1 MPDPQRLVIFVADNH
16 NRSVVGCYGHP
27 VVQTPNIDAI
37 AKRGTRFANAYST
50 SPLCC
55 PARAAMATG
64 RYPHQT
70 GYWDNVMAY
79 DGAIPSWMHR
89 LREQGHHVTAIGKLH
104 YRSGEDDNGFTKEI
118 LPMHLHEGKGALKGL
133 LRGFDAQK
141 PKEPGVMMGLYDDLS
156 KEGDTHYQDYDRQI
170 TEQAVAWL
178 REHQPTEDKTSVLIV
193 SYISPHPPFTV
204 AKRFLD
210 MYPQRDMPLPP
221 EMTASA
227 FHPSVEF
234 ARQLDGMPPQL
245 DPAVL
250 QRIAASYF
258 GLITHMD
265 EQIGI
270 VLQEMKSL
278 QIFDA
283 TRMMYT
289 SDHGELFGAQGMFGK
304 RSLFEGAVGV
314 PLILAGPGIQADHV
328 SQQLVS
334 HVDLFPT
341 LVDLTGAQPQPAD
354 ADLPGVSLWPAAL
367 GHDDLDRPVFA
378 EYHAQGSRSAAYLV
392 RLRDDKMIVHV
403 GMPTQTFDLRTDPD
417 ELHDL
422 HGTAQGDAI
431 ERRLMPVLLSI
442 CDPQLQDDRAKAAQR
457 AKADVYGGQQ
467 AVGEEAFIAFTPP
480 PGVSAEEAWASLD
493 AVSGAAR

>member
-1 MPDPQRLVIFVADNH
+1 
-16 NRSVVGCYGHP
+16 
-27 VVQTPNIDAI
+27 
-37 AKRGTRFANAYST
+37 
-50 SPLCC
+50 
-55 PARAAMATG
+55 
-64 RYPHQT
+64 
-70 GYWDNVMAY
+70 
-79 DGAIPSWMHR
+79 
-89 LREQGHHVTAIGKLH
+89 
-104 YRSGEDDNGFTKEI
+104 
-118 LPMHLHEGKGALKGL
+118 
-133 LRGFDAQK
+133 
-141 PKEPGVMMGLYDDLS
+141 
-156 KEGDTHYQDYDRQI
+156 
-170 TEQAVAWL
+170 
-178 REHQPTEDKTSVLIV
+178 
-193 SYISPHPPFTV
+193 
-204 AKRFLD
+204 
-210 MYPQRDMPLPP
+210 
-221 EMTASA
+221 
-227 FHPSVEF
+227 
-234 ARQLDGMPPQL
+234 MPPQL

-270 VLQEMKSL
+270 VVQEMKSL
-278 QIFDA
+278 QLFDD
-283 TRMMYT
+283 TRMVYT
-289 SDHGELFGAQGMFGK
+289 SDHGELFGAQGLFGK

-314 PLILAGPGIQADHV
+314 PLILAGPGIQAGHV
-328 SQQLVS
+328 SEQLVS

-367 GHDDLDRPVFA
+367 GQDDLDRPVFA
-378 EYHAQGSRSAAYLV
+378 EYHAQGSRTAAYLV

-422 HGTAQGDAI
+422 HGTAQGEAI

>member
-1 MPDPQRLVIFVADNH
+1 MPSPKRLVIFVADNH
-16 NRSVVGCYGHP
+16 NRSVVGCYGHS

-37 AKRGTRFANAYST
+37 AQRGTRFENAYST

-104 YRSGEDDNGFTKEI
+104 YRSSDDDNGFTQEI

-141 PKEPGVMMGLYDDLS
+141 PKDPSVMMGLYDNLS
-156 KEGDTHYQDYDRQI
+156 KEGDTHYQEYDRQI
-170 TEQAVAWL
+170 TEQALKWL
-178 REHQPTEDKTSVLIV
+178 HEHNPEPKKTSVLVV

-210 MYPQRDMPLPP
+210 LYPIDLMPVPP
-221 EMTASA
+221 ELDASA

-234 ARQLDGMPPQL
+234 ARQLDGMPKHL
-245 DPAVL
+245 EHKVL

-270 VLQEMKSL
+270 VMRAMQSL
-278 QIFDA
+278 ELMESSA
-283 TRMMYT
+283 LMYT
-289 SDHGELFGAQGMFGK
+289 SDHGELFGAQGLFGK
-304 RSLFEGAVGV
+304 RSLFEGAAGV
-314 PLILAGPGIQADHV
+314 PLIIAGPGVKANHV

-341 LVDLTGAQPQPAD
+341 ILEMTGAQLKSGET
-354 ADLPGVSLWPAAL
+354 DLPGISLLKATQ
-367 GHDDLDRPVFA
+367 GEDDLERPVFA
-378 EYHAQGSRSAAYLV
+378 EYHAQGSRTAAYL
-392 RLRDDKMIVHV
+392 LRKHQFKMIFHV
-403 GMPTQTFDLRTDPD
+403 GMPTQTFNLQNDPD

-422 HGTAQGDAI
+422 YSTPEGDEI
-431 ERRLMPVLLSI
+431 ERQLLPLLMSI
-442 CDPQLQDDRAKAAQR
+442 CDPLLQDERAKAAQR
-457 AKADVYGGQQ
+457 TQAQLHGGQQ
-467 AVGEEAFIAFTPP
+467 AVGAEAFIAFTPP
-480 PGVSAEEAWASLD
+480 PGVSAQEAWAGLD
-493 AVSGAAR
+493 ALSVISK

>member
-1 MPDPQRLVIFVADNH
+1 MSLPQRLVIFVADNH
-16 NRSVVGCYGHP
+16 NRAILGCYGHP
-27 VVQTPNIDAI
+27 VVKTPHIDSI
-37 AKRGTRFANAYST
+37 ARRGTRFANAYST

-104 YRSGEDDNGFTKEI
+104 YRSEDDDNGFTQEI
-118 LPMHLHEGKGALKGL
+118 LPMHLHEGKGAVKGL

-170 TEQAVAWL
+170 TEQAIAWL
-178 REHQPTEDKTSVLIV
+178 REHQPENGKTSVLVV

-210 MYPQRDMPLPP
+210 MYPLEDMPLPP
-221 EMTASA
+221 ELGPPPY
-227 FHPSVEF
+227 HPSVEF
-234 ARQLDGMPPQL
+234 ARQLDGMPPEL

-250 QRIAASYF
+250 RRIAAAYF

-265 EQIGI
+265 EQIGL
-270 VLQEMKSL
+270 VLEEMKSRQVL
-278 QIFDA
+278 DD
-283 TRMMYT
+283 TRVMYT
-289 SDHGELFGAQGMFGK
+289 SDHGELFGAQGLFGK
-304 RSLFEGAVGV
+304 RCLLEGSAGV
-314 PLILAGPGIQADHV
+314 PLILAGPGIAAGHV
-328 SQQLVS
+328 SQQMVS

-341 LVDLTGAQPQPAD
+341 IVDLAGGQLAPAD
-354 ADLPGVSLWPAAL
+354 ADLPGHSLWPATQ
-367 GHDDLDRPVFA
+367 GQDDLDRPVFA
-378 EYHAQGSRSAAYLV
+378 EYHAQGSRTGAYLV
-392 RLRDDKMIVHV
+392 RQHGAKMIFHV
-403 GMPTQTFDLRTDPD
+403 GMPTQAFDLAADPD

-422 HGTAQGDAI
+422 HGTPAGDAI
-431 ERRLMPVLLSI
+431 EQALMPILLAQ
-442 CDPQLQDDRAKAAQR
+442 CDPALQDARAKAAQR
-457 AKADVYGGQQ
+457 DKAHAYGGPEV
-467 AVGEEAFIAFTPP
+467 VGQEAFIAFTPP

-493 AVSGAAR
+493 AVSGAAK

>member
-1 MPDPQRLVIFVADNH
+1 MTASHRLVIFVSDNH
-16 NRSVVGCYGHP
+16 NRSVAGCYGHP
-27 VVQTPNIDAI
+27 VVRTPYIDAL
-37 AKRGTRFANAYST
+37 ARRGTRFANAYST

-89 LREQGHHVTAIGKLH
+89 LRDQGHHVTAIGKLH
-104 YRSGEDDNGFTKEI
+104 YRSTDDDNGFTREI

-156 KEGDTHYQDYDRQI
+156 REGDTHYQDYDRQI
-170 TEQAVAWL
+170 TDQAIAWL
-178 REHQPTEDKTSVLIV
+178 REHRAEEDKAPVLVV

-210 MYPQRDMPLPP
+210 LYPQQDMPLPP
-221 EMTASA
+221 EMSPP
-227 FHPSVEF
+227 FHPSVAF
-234 ARQLDGMPPQL
+234 ARGLDGMPDRL
-245 DPAVL
+245 EPAVL
-250 QRIAASYF
+250 RRIAAGYF

-265 EQIGI
+265 EQIGV
-270 VLQEMKSL
+270 VLQEMETL
-278 QIFDA
+278 GMLDA
-283 TRMMYT
+283 TRIVYT

-304 RSLFEGAVGV
+304 RSLFEGAAGV
-314 PLILAGPGIQADHV
+314 PLVMAGQGIRAGHV
-328 SQQLVS
+328 SRQLVS

-341 LVDLTGAQPQPAD
+341 LLDMAGGRPEAAD
-354 ADLPGVSLWPAAL
+354 ADLPGISLWPAAQ
-367 GHDDLDRPVFA
+367 GHDDPDRPVFA

-392 RLRDDKMIVHV
+392 RLRDEKMIFHV
-403 GMPTQTFDLRTDPD
+403 GMPTQTFDLRADPD

-422 HGTAQGDAI
+422 HGTPRGDAI
-431 ERRLMPVLLSI
+431 ERALMPVLRAV
-442 CDPQLQDDRAKAAQR
+442 CDPQREDERAKAAQR
-457 AKADVYGGQQ
+457 ARADEHGGPEV
-467 AVGEEAFIAFTPP
+467 VGREAFIAFTPP
-480 PGVSAEEAWASLD
+480 PGVSSEEAWASLD
-493 AVSGAAR
+493 AVAGASR